1 MTFSLVTGYPQWLI
15 LFCVLLGIGY
25 AAILYYKER
34 GSEFSVTLKWT
45 LAVIRTVA
53 IALLAFLLLDPLIKS
68 TTRYTE
74 KPVIIFA
81 QDNSKSI
88 ITNADSSYYKQEYL
102 KAVDEFVEEISK
114 SYPVDRY
121 TFGETFDQKLPVNYG
136 EKLTDI
142 SGLFSDLNTKYSHRN
157 VGALIIATD
166 GIFNRG
172 INPLYSSDRFDFP
185 IYTVALGDTAVQ
197 RDVILSKV
205 NYNRLAYLGNKFPL
219 EILVR
224 ANKFINQSVQLS
236 VSKKDTVLFR
246 KKIVISSENYSET
259 VEMVLDANYSGL
271 QRYRIAISSIEN
283 EISTQNNYQD
293 IFIDVLEGK
302 QKILLLAQA
311 PHPDIS
317 AFKQTV
323 ESNKNYEIDDFIIDD
338 FDKDAGEYN
347 LIVLHG
353 LPSLENQVGNLLAI
367 ADELKIPILY
377 IISGQTSL
385 SILNKRNAGV
395 TFRND
400 KIIYNEAQPGFNTKF
415 TLFRLSEN
423 TLKVVSDFPPLVSP
437 YGNMNLQPSGQVLF
451 FQQIGSVSTFEPLL
465 LLNESQDLK
474 SGCIIGSGIWKWRL
488 TNFAREGNHDAFSE
502 IVNKIIQFLSV
513 KVDRSFFRVYCK
525 NNFLENEDIEF
536 DAELYNDNYELI
548 NDPEVS
554 ITIIDS
560 KGNKY
565 PFIFNKTEKKY
576 FLKAGKLPVDNY
588 SFSARVNRGDK
599 ILTDNGEFT
608 VSSLSIEE
616 INTVA
621 DHNLLYNLAS
631 SRNGKMVLPQNL
643 NELKRMIDERED
655 IKPVIYTQKKFNEIL
670 NFPYLLILLIIILSL
685 EWFIRKRAGAY

>member
-1 MTFSLVTGYPQWLI
+1 
-15 LFCVLLGIGY
+15 LLGVGY
-25 AAILYYKER
+25 ALILYYKES
-34 GSEFSVTLKWT
+34 GSEFSVTLKWI
-45 LAVIRTVA
+45 LAVIRTIV

-88 ITNADSSYYKQEYL
+88 ITNSDSIYYKKEYL
-102 KAVDEFVEEISK
+102 ETVDELVDEISK

-121 TFGETFDQKLPVNYG
+121 TFGETFDQKSSVDFS

-172 INPLYSSDRFDFP
+172 INPLYSSDKFDFP

-219 EILVR
+219 EVIIL
-224 ANKFINQSVQLS
+224 ANKCINQSVQLT

-246 KKIVISSENYSET
+246 KKVIISSENYSET
-259 VEMVLDANYSGL
+259 VEMLLDANYSGL
-271 QRYRIAISSIEN
+271 QRYRIAISNIEN

-302 QKILLLAQA
+302 QKILLLANS

-317 AFKQTV
+317 ALKQAV

-338 FDKDAGEYN
+338 FDKDVREYN

-353 LPSLENQVGNLLAI
+353 LPSLENQVGNILAI
-367 ADELKIPILY
+367 ADEQKIPLLY
-377 IISGQTSL
+377 IISKQTSL
-385 SILNKRNAGV
+385 SIFNKRNAGV
-395 TFRND
+395 TFRYD

-423 TLKVVSDFPPLVSP
+423 TLKTISDFPPLISP
-437 YGNMNLQPSGQVLF
+437 YGNINLQPSGQVLF
-451 FQQIGSVSTFEPLL
+451 FQQIGSVSTVEPLL

-488 TNFAREGNHDAFSE
+488 TNFAKEGNHDAFSE
-502 IVNKIIQFLSV
+502 IINKIIQFLSV

-525 NNFLENEDIEF
+525 NNFLENEDVEF

-554 ITIIDS
+554 ITLTDS

-576 FLKAGKLPVDNY
+576 FLNAGKLPVDNY

-599 ILTDNGEFT
+599 LLTDNGEFT

-616 INTVA
+616 VNTVA
-621 DHNLLYNLAS
+621 NHNLLYNLAS
-631 SRNGKMVLPQNL
+631 SRNGKMVLPQDI
-643 NELKRMIDERED
+643 NELIRIIDERED

-670 NFPYLLILLIIILSL
+670 NFPYVLILLIVILSM